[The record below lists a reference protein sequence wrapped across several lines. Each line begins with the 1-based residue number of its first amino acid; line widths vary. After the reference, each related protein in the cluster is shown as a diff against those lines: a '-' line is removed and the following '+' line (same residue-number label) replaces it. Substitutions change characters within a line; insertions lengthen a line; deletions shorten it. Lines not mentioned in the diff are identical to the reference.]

1 MVDIQVLYMFLGGFT
16 IFAFLIGAA
25 AGWWLG
31 GRSGSRR
38 REKPVEKPPVAE
50 PQSDK
55 KIEVLRFVRERD
67 NGALLMEMRG
77 KIYRQAQELTDVE
90 RKNLARFGYDWLK
103 WLGAPA
109 APQQPEAAANEG
121 GAVAQSKPDDTTL
134 IESAEP
140 QQVKPGQTTVQ
151 QVKTRPS
158 APAAPVEDAV
168 RPTSIVAQ
176 IDEILQEILPLS
188 PLANKQIKLT
198 EDPDQGVVV
207 WVDNQCY
214 SGVDGVPDPDVR
226 ALLRKAAQEW
236 ENRSG

>member
-16 IFAFLIGAA
+16 FFAFLIGAA

-31 GRSGSRR
+31 GKSGSKR
-38 REKPVEKPPVAE
+38 REKPVEKPSAVE
-50 PQSDK
+50 PQSD

-77 KIYRQAQELTDVE
+77 KVYRQAQELTDVE

-109 APQQPEAAANEG
+109 APQQPEAAADEG
-121 GAVAQSKPDDTTL
+121 GAMAQSKPDAATL
-134 IESAEP
+134 TEPAEP
-140 QQVKPGQTTVQ
+140 QQIKPGQIAVQ
-151 QVKTRPS
+151 QVKTRPA
-158 APAAPVEDAV
+158 APAVPAEDAV
-168 RPTSIVAQ
+168 GPASIVVQ

-188 PLANKQIKLT
+188 PLATKNIKLT
-198 EDPDQGVVV
+198 EDPDAGVVV

-236 ENRSG
+236 EKRSG

>member
-1 MVDIQVLYMFLGGFT
+1 MVDIQVLYLFLGGFT

-31 GRSGSRR
+31 GRSGSKR
-38 REKPVEKPPVAE
+38 REKPIEKPPAAE
-50 PQSDK
+50 PQSD

-77 KIYRQAQELTDVE
+77 KIYRQVQELTDVE

>member
-1 MVDIQVLYMFLGGFT
+1 MVDIQVLYLFLGGFT
-16 IFAFLIGAA
+16 FFAFLIGAA

-31 GRSGSRR
+31 GRSGSKRR
-38 REKPVEKPPVAE
+38 KKPVEKPPAAE
-50 PQSDK
+50 PQSD

-121 GAVAQSKPDDTTL
+121 GAVAQSKPDEATL
-134 IESAEP
+134 TESAEP
-140 QQVKPGQTTVQ
+140 QPVKPGQSTVQ
-151 QVKTRPS
+151 QVKTRPA

-188 PLANKQIKLT
+188 PLANKKIKLT

-226 ALLRKAAQEW
+226 ALLRSAAQEW
-236 ENRSG
+236 EKRSG

>member
-1 MVDIQVLYMFLGGFT
+1 MVDIQVLYLFLGGFT

-31 GRSGSRR
+31 GRSTPKR
-38 REKPVEKPPVAE
+38 REQPVEKPPAAE
-50 PQSDK
+50 PQND
-55 KIEVLRFVRERD
+55 KIEILRFVREREK
-67 NGALLMEMRG
+67 GALLMEMRG

-109 APQQPEAAANEG
+109 ASAQSVASDG
-121 GAVAQSKPDDTTL
+121 GESPQSKPDAATPPA
-134 IESAEP
+134 SNEP
-140 QQVKPGQTTVQ
+140 QPTRPEEISVQ
-151 QVKTRPS
+151 PMKTRPA
-158 APAAPVEDAV
+158 APAIPTEDAV
-168 RPTSIVAQ
+168 RPSSIVAQ

-188 PLANKQIKLT
+188 PLASKNIKLT

-207 WVDNQCY
+207 WVDNQYY
-214 SGVDGVPDPDVR
+214 SGVDSVPDPEVR

-236 ENRSG
+236 EKRSG